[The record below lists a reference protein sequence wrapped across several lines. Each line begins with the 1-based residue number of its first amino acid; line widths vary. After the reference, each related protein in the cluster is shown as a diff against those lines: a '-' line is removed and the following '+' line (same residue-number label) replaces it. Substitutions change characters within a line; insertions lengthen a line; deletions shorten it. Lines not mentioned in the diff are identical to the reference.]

1 MKLLLNPQLLSDAH
15 GVVVYLPYYLHP
27 ALLHWG
33 HLYAFVVE
41 HASQSGQSVS
51 FSLPL
56 IMVAFWKLRVSFTN
70 RSPLFDSVG
79 NLSH

>member
-51 FSLPL
+51 FSLSINNGRFLETPS
-56 IMVAFWKLRVSFTN
+56 IVFQSFPAF
-70 RSPLFDSVG
+70 
-79 NLSH
+79 